1 MDVFRAEN
9 LSFAYERKP
18 VLSRVSFTV
27 RPGELVCLLGP
38 NGCGKTTL
46 LKLMRGLLVPSS
58 GRLLLAGRD
67 AGSYSRRELARRLAS
82 VPQSGQPAFAY
93 TVLAMVLMGR
103 AARGAFFG
111 RPTRRDRDIAR
122 EALAR
127 FDIADLADVPYTRLS
142 GGQRQRTLLARAL
155 AQDTPTIVFDEP
167 TTGLDFGHQARFLAI
182 LDALR
187 AAGRTIVMTTHF
199 PDHALWLADRV
210 LMLRDGAL
218 VADGAPDT
226 VVTEDSLGRLYDAP
240 ISIHTINGALRI
252 CVPDG
257 LPRPGRRQPA
267 VSSATFPATP
277 PSPPRSS
284 HERDH
289 R

>member
-1 MDVFRAEN
+1 MDVFRAED
-9 LSFAYERKP
+9 LSFAYERQP
-18 VLSRVSFTV
+18 VLSRVSFAV

-46 LKLMRGLLVPSS
+46 LGLMRGLLAPTS

-103 AARGAFFG
+103 AARGSFFG

-127 FDIADLADVPYTRLS
+127 FDIADLAEVPYTRLS

-155 AQDTPTIVFDEP
+155 VQGAAVHVLDEP
-167 TTGLDFGHQARFLAI
+167 ESALDFGNQQRLLGRIAALAGQ
-182 LDALR
+182 
-187 AAGRTIVMTTHF
+187 GRTCVFSTHM
-199 PDHALWLADRV
+199 PDHALAVADRV
-210 LMLRDGAL
+210 VLLAGGTILAAGETASVITAEHLAAMYAIPVRLAHVAEGWRVIPPAL
-218 VADGAPDT
+218 VK
-226 VVTEDSLGRLYDAP
+226 
-240 ISIHTINGALRI
+240 
-252 CVPDG
+252 
-257 LPRPGRRQPA
+257 PA
-267 VSSATFPATP
+267 SKRGVLK
-277 PSPPRSS
+277 
-284 HERDH
+284 
-289 R
+289 

>member
-1 MDVFRAEN
+1 MDVFAAED
-9 LSFAYERKP
+9 LSFAYDRKP
-18 VLSRVSFTV
+18 VLSRVSFAV

-46 LKLMRGLLVPSS
+46 LGLMRGLLAPTS

-103 AARGAFFG
+103 AARGSFFG

-127 FDIADLADVPYTRLS
+127 FDIADLAEVPYTRLS

-167 TTGLDFGHQARFLAI
+167 TTGLDFGHQARFL
-182 LDALR
+182 
-187 AAGRTIVMTTHF
+187 G
-199 PDHALWLADRV
+199 
-210 LMLRDGAL
+210 
-218 VADGAPDT
+218 
-226 VVTEDSLGRLYDAP
+226 SLGRLYDAP
-240 ISIHTINGALRI
+240 ISIHTIDGALRI

-257 LPRPGRRQPA
+257 IPRPGRRQPA